1 MNNNIALKYGLIAG
15 VGVVAYFLL
24 FYMNNVK
31 LFFNPV
37 VAWSSLIIY
46 IAGMVKACVDQ
57 RKMQADF
64 PFKDALRT
72 AFLTFTIT
80 SVTYYAFNYLLY
92 NVFDPELVEV
102 QKEILVAQMGKM
114 AGRFQFSDLKDQIEE
129 FSKKDFRITIGNSLM
144 ALGQSLIGGFVL
156 SLIVA
161 AMTRNK

>member
-57 RKMQADF
+57 RKMQDF

-129 FSKKDFRITIGNSLM
+129 FSKRIFELRLVIP
-144 ALGQSLIGGFVL
+144 
-156 SLIVA
+156 
-161 AMTRNK
+161 